1 MDLLFQNATVL
12 TLCDDRPV
20 LKGGYVGI
28 AGGKIAFVG
37 TAAPQEPAARTI
49 DCRGKFLLPGLV
61 NAHAHT
67 AMCLMRG
74 YADDYTLQDW
84 LYQKIFPVEARLDE
98 RAILAGARLGFAE
111 LLRTGRARARMR
123 HARIAFKRRTRLRR
137 GCL

>member
-1 MDLLFQNATVL
+1 MDVLFQNATVL

-67 AMCLMRG
+67 AMSVS
-74 YADDYTLQDW
+74 YTHLT
-84 LYQKIFPVEARLDE
+84 LP
-98 RAILAGARLGFAE
+98 
-111 LLRTGRARARMR
+111 T
-123 HARIAFKRRTRLRR
+123 IA
-137 GCL
+137 